1 MGKDKRFQVIYTQ
14 GVADATR
21 VLLDTKTG
29 MLYLEMHDGYAGA
42 ITTLL
47 DSDGKPMKWKAE
59 DWE

>member
-1 MGKDKRFQVIYTQ
+1 MIYTQ

-29 MLYLEMHDGYAGA
+29 MLYLEMHDGYAGG
-42 ITTLL
+42 ITPLL